1 MNYQGYQ
8 FHLKRKVVNRAGLQ
22 TENLSC
28 AQRTN
33 GCPARLIV
41 KTGAPAV
48 VKNDHPCRPPAKPAI
63 DARDEMKAM
72 LESQSQEDL
81 GRVPGRVWDSVYAD
95 LKEKYLDRPFQV
107 LSRQQGIKHVEHV
120 RAVVNGGDFFRT
132 IETEPQCFLS
142 EMDERFFLLFNST
155 FVSKNA
161 LQRICG
167 FAHPEL
173 IPILRQPGLAHYID
187 GTFKVC
193 PRPLKQI
200 VIVMAY
206 DASLDV
212 YVPVLYVLATAKCE
226 KTYKYMLY
234 WLQAAVTFQV
244 KPWTVTFDFEK
255 ALINAVM
262 GAFPMSVL
270 VGCLFHWK
278 QAIRRKLVDLRI
290 PKEAIRTAMSPGIM
304 DTLTVIPVDEIVSH
318 GIPYVRSKI
327 DERSHKKAWNTF
339 WSYFSQTWMENYDPS
354 WWNVS
359 EMILTNADISNRTN
373 NPVESYN
380 NLYKGCFENGFP
392 NPYVWLQVTKREA
405 VRVCEMLDQIR
416 KNIRDPTRRPSRCKY
431 SPSHLVVADP
441 RIPSDYPV
449 EDLDE

>member
-187 GTFKVC
+187 GTFK
-193 PRPLKQI
+193 
-200 VIVMAY
+200 
-206 DASLDV
+206 
-212 YVPVLYVLATAKCE
+212 
-226 KTYKYMLY
+226 
-234 WLQAAVTFQV
+234 
-244 KPWTVTFDFEK
+244 
-255 ALINAVM
+255 
-262 GAFPMSVL
+262 
-270 VGCLFHWK
+270 
-278 QAIRRKLVDLRI
+278 AIRRKLVDLRI